1 MTGRVG
7 VYNSLAMATIK
18 LAAGLGNPGD
28 AYAGTRH
35 NAGVWFVDGVAGEVG
50 VDFSNKSSVGGG
62 LAVTG
67 GVRLLK
73 PNTFMNESGQSVGA
87 AARYFGIAPEEVLV
101 AHDEVDLPPGA
112 ARLKFG
118 GGDAGH
124 RGLRDVSRALGG
136 RDYWRL
142 RIGVGNGVG
151 GAGDYVL
158 RKPPAAERELIDNA
172 LRRATAVWDTIAAGD
187 MQKAML
193 ILHTAES

>member
-1 MTGRVG
+1 
-7 VYNSLAMATIK
+7 MAAIK

-28 AYAGTRH
+28 AYASTRH
-35 NAGVWFVDGVAGEVG
+35 NAGAWFVDGVAGEVG
-50 VDFSNKSSVGGG
+50 VDFSNKSNVGGE
-62 LAVTG
+62 LASVPG
-67 GVRLLK
+67 GMRLLK

-87 AARYFGIAPEEVLV
+87 AARYFGVAPEEILV

-172 LRRATAVWDTIAAGD
+172 LRRAMAVWDTIAAGD